1 MNRARVALFGGLTLA
16 VALALAFFV
25 GPLASSDPDG
35 LQRVAID
42 SGFANRAT
50 TRAAAGGPLAGYSVN
65 GVDGRLSTGIAGVIG
80 VALCFM
86 IGATAVWILRRAR
99 R

>member
-1 MNRARVALFGGLTLA
+1 VNRARLALFGGLALT

-25 GPLASSDPDG
+25 GPLANSDPDG
-35 LQRVAID
+35 LERVAID
-42 SGFANRAT
+42 SGFADGAT
-50 TRAAAGGPLAGYSVN
+50 THAVARGPLADYSVN
-65 GVDGRLSTGIAGVIG
+65 GVDGRTSTGLAGVIG

-86 IGATAVWILRRAR
+86 IGAAALWLLRRAR